1 MITMYKLGMIT
12 IGVMALTVTACGG
25 TPQSV
30 TSATQKRVSTTTT
43 EKRVSTTTNGVSTTT
58 SRVPGSTQVAAVQF
72 SSVDWRNVT
81 VPGSVCGAPGPIR
94 LTQGRATIAAPPGF
108 QAGTKQV
115 LISGGSDVV
124 YGELQSGGQDVAALD
139 VWCTNTG
146 GTAEGQIENSWVIY
160 AVESGTLR
168 VLGALLPQQPSS
180 AKALHVPYFESDPK
194 GILIQPGR
202 ITVHELWYASGD
214 GTCCPS
220 IRATTVWTYA
230 DGVLR
235 PTSTTHT

>member
-1 MITMYKLGMIT
+1 MITMHKLGVIA

-25 TPQSV
+25 TAKNVTPTTTKSV
-30 TSATQKRVSTTTT
+30 TTTT
-43 EKRVSTTTNGVSTTT
+43 ST
-58 SRVPGSTQVAAVQF
+58 VPTGTQPRGPQIG
-72 SSVDWRNVT
+72 SVDWRNVT
-81 VPGSVCGAPGPIR
+81 LPGSVCGASGPIR
-94 LTQGRATIAAPPGF
+94 LRQGRATIAAPQGV
-108 QAGTKQV
+108 QAATNQV

-139 VWCTNTG
+139 VWCTNSG

-160 AVESGTLR
+160 SVASGTLR
-168 VLGALLPQQPSS
+168 VLGTLVPRQPSS
-180 AKALHVPYFESDPK
+180 PKPPHVPYFESDPK
-194 GILIQPGR
+194 GILIQPGS